1 MKIVIH
7 NRPVYE
13 HATLI
18 ESFVRDFQHR
28 YESAKKIEMVSV
40 DTKDGASTASIYD
53 IWSYPAI
60 LVLADDGSVM
70 NSWQG
75 EPLPLMDEVA
85 GYAHGN

>member
-1 MKIVIH
+1 MKIVILY
-7 NRPVYE
+7 RPVSE

-28 YESAKKIEMVSV
+28 YESAKKIEMVSL

-60 LVLADDGSVM
+60 LVLADDGSVL